1 MRDDPARPGC
11 FLLEFYDTRHAG
23 TLLLLA
29 HGQACKFTV
38 CATAHVKCFTLRF
51 LPAPQLRA
59 PLPALSPSPAAAAL
73 QGISQLPD
81 MASRLVV
88 MEAGAAA
95 SAVPAV
101 QQAPSLPPAVQ
112 QQPVQPLGPSLSHD
126 YLAAAAA
133 QQPGGQYG
141 GGMRNVGSS
150 PALLYGSTQGSSSQ
164 LDYLQGGMAA
174 AASLQQLQQA
184 QQAQQQ
190 AQAAAAGGFPDPA
203 TAQLLSAAGLGAAGL
218 SAASLQGVA
227 DPLASM
233 NRSFSEMSLDSTAG
247 GLGSRFAPNSLST
260 GDLLAMTQGLQGEQC
275 GGWSLWCV
283 RESPAIAQAG
293 HMCTSVHASRNQTCL
308 KRTHTPP
315 QVQAQREQAAC
326 AASLRPAPSGRTTST
341 RRRWAAA
348 PWVRACGRAAWWAT
362 AATAT
367 CRTCCR
373 SRR

>member
-1 MRDDPARPGC
+1 MPP
-11 FLLEFYDTRHAG
+11 
-23 TLLLLA
+23 
-29 HGQACKFTV
+29 
-38 CATAHVKCFTLRF
+38 
-51 LPAPQLRA
+51 P
-59 PLPALSPSPAAAAL
+59 PALSPIAAAAL
-73 QGISQLPD
+73 QGITQLPD
-81 MASRLVV
+81 VASRLVV

-95 SAVPAV
+95 AAAPAA
-101 QQAPSLPPAVQ
+101 QQAPPLPPVVQ

-184 QQAQQQ
+184 QQQAQQ
-190 AQAAAAGGFPDPA
+190 AQAAAAGGYPDPA

-247 GLGSRFAPNSLST
+247 LGSRFAPNSLST
-260 GDLLAMTQGLQGEQC
+260 GDLLAMTQGLQGEL
-275 GGWSLWCV
+275 GGGRDHRAV
-283 RESPAIAQAG
+283 
-293 HMCTSVHASRNQTCL
+293 MCC
-308 KRTHTPP
+308 
-315 QVQAQREQAAC
+315 
-326 AASLRPAPSGRTTST
+326 
-341 RRRWAAA
+341 
-348 PWVRACGRAAWWAT
+348 
-362 AATAT
+362 
-367 CRTCCR
+367 
-373 SRR
+373 